1 MILTAYRR
9 GLAFLAAEAPLAAVV
24 ILANLV
30 LGALALLD
38 PILFG
43 RVIGALA
50 KPHGDAWG
58 YIAAWASL
66 SVLSVAAGVAVSAL
80 ADRIA
85 HRRRL
90 AAMTAAFDNAI
101 TLAPAR
107 VAERGAGKLVQIIF
121 AGGENLFRLLLGF
134 MREQLTS
141 IFALALLIPV
151 AFWMNAAL
159 ASVLVA
165 LAVAY
170 VAANLLVMRKTEAG
184 QARVNEESQGYYGR
198 LADVLGNVGVIQA
211 YANLRRETASLQ
223 ALTKGLLAALFPVIN
238 WYGVLT
244 VLTRASSTMALVAIF
259 GVGALLVGRGQA
271 SLGDIVS
278 FGGFAG
284 LLVERLDQLTSS
296 VSGVVSG
303 APALTSFFD
312 LVDERPASPDL
323 PGARPLTTV
332 RGDILFEGVSH
343 WIVQEADL
351 GVFDINLRVAAG
363 STVALVGPSG
373 AGKTTLMA
381 LLQRLREPDL
391 GRITV
396 DGRDIRAVT
405 LASLRK
411 SLAVVFQDAGLFNRS
426 VADNL
431 RLGAADA
438 SDADLEAALAAAQAW
453 EFVEEKPGGLDYV
466 LGERGQLLSGGERQR
481 LAIARAILKDA
492 PILILDEA
500 TSALDTITEAKV
512 KRALDAAS
520 ADRTTFII
528 AHRLSTVRDADLI
541 LVMDKGRIVEQ
552 GDYDTLIARR
562 GRFAEMAAAA
572 GLTGDGLLL
581 DDAA

>member
-24 ILANLV
+24 IVANLV

-43 RVIGALA
+43 RVIGALS

-66 SVLSVAAGVAVSAL
+66 SVVSVAAGVVVSAL

-101 TLAPAR
+101 TLAPVR
-107 VAERGAGKLVQIIF
+107 VAERGAGKLMQIIF

-141 IFALALLIPV
+141 IFALALLVPV
-151 AFWMNAAL
+151 AFWMNRPLAWVLVGLAL
-159 ASVLVA
+159 AYL
-165 LAVAY
+165 
-170 VAANLLVMRKTEAG
+170 AANVLVMRKTEAG
-184 QARVNEESQGYYGR
+184 QARVNDESQGYYGR
-198 LADVLGNVGVIQA
+198 LADVLGNVAVIQA
-211 YANLRRETASLQ
+211 YANLRSETASLR

-244 VLTRASSTMALVAIF
+244 VLTRAASTLALVAIF
-259 GVGALLVGRGQA
+259 GVGALLVGRGRA

-284 LLVERLDQLTSS
+284 LLIGRLDQLSGS

-303 APALTSFFD
+303 AAALNSFFE

-323 PGARPLTTV
+323 PGARPLRNV
-332 RGDILFEGVSH
+332 RGDIVFEGVSH

-351 GVFDINLRVAAG
+351 GVFDVNLRVAAG

-381 LLQRLREPDL
+381 LLQRLREPDI

-405 LASLRK
+405 LESLRQ

-438 SDADLEAALAAAQAW
+438 SDDDLEAALTAAQAW

-520 ADRTTFII
+520 AGRTTFII

-552 GDYDTLIARR
+552 GDYGALIARG
-562 GRFAEMAAAA
+562 GRFSEMASAA
-572 GLTGDGLLL
+572 GLTDGGLLL

>member
-1 MILTAYRR
+1 MIITAYRR
-9 GLAFLAAEAPLAAVV
+9 GLAFLGAEAPLAAVV

-43 RVIGALA
+43 KVIGALA
-50 KPHGDAWG
+50 KPNGNAWG

-66 SVLSVAAGVAVSAL
+66 SVVSVAAGVAASVL

-101 TLAPAR
+101 TLPPAR
-107 VAERGAGKLVQIIF
+107 ISERGTGKLVQIIF

-134 MREQLTS
+134 MREQLPAL
-141 IFALALLIPV
+141 FALALLVPV
-151 AFWMNAAL
+151 AFWMNPPMAG
-159 ASVLVA
+159 VLVA

-170 VAANLLVMRKTEAG
+170 LGANILVMRRTEAG
-184 QARVNEESQGYYGR
+184 QERVNAESQGYYGR
-198 LADVLGNVGVIQA
+198 LGDVIGNVAVIQA
-211 YANLRRETASLQ
+211 YANLKSETASLQ
-223 ALTKGLLAALFPVIN
+223 ALTQGLLDALFPVIN

-244 VLTRASSTMALVAIF
+244 VLTRAASTLALVAIF
-259 GVGALLVGRGQA
+259 GVGALLAGRGHA
-271 SLGDIVS
+271 SLGEIVS

-284 LLVERLDQLTSS
+284 LLIGKLDVLSGS
-296 VSGVVSG
+296 IGGVVSG
-303 APALTSFFD
+303 AAALTSFFD
-312 LVDERPASPDL
+312 LVDEHAASPDL
-323 PGARPLTTV
+323 PDAEPLRGV
-332 RGDILFEGVSH
+332 RGDIAFEGVSH
-343 WIVQEADL
+343 WIVQDAEL
-351 GVFDINLRVAAG
+351 GLFDVDLRVPAG

-381 LLQRLREPDL
+381 MLQRLRDPDI
-391 GRITV
+391 GRITI
-396 DGRDIRAVT
+396 DGQDIRRAT
-405 LASLRK
+405 LASLRR
-411 SLAVVFQDAGLFNRS
+411 SLAVVFQDAGLFNRT
-426 VADNL
+426 VAENL
-431 RLGAADA
+431 RLGAPGATDA
-438 SDADLEAALAAAQAW
+438 ELQAALEAAQAW
-453 EFVEEKPGGLDYV
+453 EFVKEKPGGLDYKV
-466 LGERGQLLSGGERQR
+466 GERGQLLSGGERQR

-512 KRALDAAS
+512 KTALDAA
-520 ADRTTFII
+520 AAGRTTFII

-552 GDYDTLIARR
+552 GRFDALIARG

-572 GLTGDGLLL
+572 GLVDGGVFV
-581 DDAA
+581 DAA